1 MQRDISLWTERRTT
15 EQQNNSER
23 LKINEGKPP
32 KIETGTIQPAPTV
45 ALGYISKKQELGTA
59 AARLP

>member
-1 MQRDISLWTERRTT
+1 M
-15 EQQNNSER
+15 
-23 LKINEGKPP
+23 NEGKPP

-45 ALGYISKKQELGTA
+45 ALGYISEKQELGTA